1 MTKYK
6 QIKEYV
12 DDHMKYYAFYPY
24 DIVLNMDTDTEETL
38 TYEQY
43 WHFEKQVNLRCASL
57 ISGTLGI
64 VIASHAT
71 IIVV

>member
-1 MTKYK
+1 MNKYQ

-12 DDHMKYYAFYPY
+12 DDHMKYYAYYPY

-43 WHFEKQVNLRCASL
+43 WHILRNKSTYDVPL
-57 ISGTLGI
+57 
-64 VIASHAT
+64 
-71 IIVV
+71 

>member
-1 MTKYK
+1 MTKYN

-43 WHFEKQVNLRCASL
+43 WHILRLSL
-57 ISGTLGI
+57 IHI
-64 VIASHAT
+64 
-71 IIVV
+71 